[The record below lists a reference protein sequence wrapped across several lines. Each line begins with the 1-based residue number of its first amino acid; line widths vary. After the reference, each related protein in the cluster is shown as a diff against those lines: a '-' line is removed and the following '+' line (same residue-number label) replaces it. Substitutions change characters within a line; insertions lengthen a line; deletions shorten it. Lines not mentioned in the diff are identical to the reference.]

1 MINDLV
7 IKGGTLVSNSGVSQ
21 ADIGIQD
28 GKIVNIAPGLKGREE
43 ISAAGMLVL
52 PGGVDPHVH
61 IEMPT
66 AVTTTSDN
74 WETGSKAAAFGGTT
88 TVIDFIEPR
97 YPKQPLMESFQER
110 LSQAQGQS
118 AIDFSLHMTLCAAD
132 TETLQQ
138 IAGVVAA
145 GIPSFKMYTTY
156 TGFHLSDEELLSAFE
171 AIGKAKGL
179 AIVHAES
186 DSIIQHSVGQLKNA
200 GRLSVGDF
208 PLSRPAIAEKE
219 AVERVLNLANHAGT
233 PVYIVHVSTHSGS
246 AAIARARQN
255 GQSAWGETCPQYLLF
270 EESCVKTGDFSGA
283 RFVCCPPLRTRQD
296 QESLWTALAK
306 GSLQTVGTDHCAFNY
321 YGQKELGKD
330 SFLEIPS
337 GMPGIELRL
346 ALLYTYGVK
355 TGRLTMEQWV
365 ELCCTAPARL
375 FGLYPRKG
383 GLLRGADAD
392 IVIFDPDHNETITHS
407 AIHENVDYTPYEGLN
422 LAGKVRTTLLRGQAL
437 VRDGVWVGDRRGG
450 NFVIGA
456 SFQAYGSLSEKR
468 FSL

>member
-7 IKGGTLVSNSGVSQ
+7 IKDGTLVDSSGISQ

-28 GKIVNIAPGLKGREE
+28 GKIAKIAPGLKGKEE

-66 AVTTTSDN
+66 AVTITSDN
-74 WETGSKAAAFGGTT
+74 WETGSRAAAFGGTT
-88 TVIDFIEPR
+88 TVIDFVEPR
-97 YPKQPLMESFQER
+97 YPKQPLLESFQER
-110 LSQAQGQS
+110 LNQAQGQS

-132 TETLQQ
+132 PETLQQ
-138 IAGVVAA
+138 VAGVVAA
-145 GIPSFKMYTTY
+145 GMPSFKMYTTY

-171 AIGKAKGL
+171 VIAKAKGM

-186 DSIIQHSVGQLKNA
+186 DAIIQHSICKLKNA
-200 GRLSVGDF
+200 GHLSVSDF
-208 PLSRPAIAEKE
+208 PLSRPENAEKE
-219 AVERVLNLANHAGT
+219 AVERVLNLADYAGT
-233 PVYIVHVSTHSGS
+233 PVYIVHVSTRSGA

-255 GQSAWGETCPQYLLF
+255 GQAAWGETCPQYLLLN
-270 EESCVKTGDFSGA
+270 ESYVQTRDFSGA
-283 RFVCCPPLRTRQD
+283 KFVCCPPLRTKQD
-296 QESLWTALAK
+296 QEYLWTALAE

-321 YGQKELGKD
+321 YGQKDLGKE

-337 GMPGIELRL
+337 GLPGIELRL

-355 TGRLTMEQWV
+355 TGRLTLEQWV

-383 GLLRGADAD
+383 GLVPGADAD
-392 IVIFDPDHNETITHS
+392 IVIFDPDHNETVTHS
-407 AIHENVDYTPYEGLN
+407 AMHENVDYTPYEGIN
-422 LAGKVRTTLLRGQAL
+422 LAGKVKTTLLRGRPL
-437 VRDGVWVGDRRGG
+437 VRDGVWVGNQRHG
-450 NFVIGA
+450 NFVTGVL
-456 SFQAYGSLSEKR
+456 F
-468 FSL
+468 